1 MHGCIARRKAA
12 AKYGSD
18 DDDGG
23 DNGDDGDNDDDGDDD
38 YDDDEGSKN
47 CNIECNIYRYGVM
60 GDDREALEMLGE
72 EVKRSR

>member
-23 DNGDDGDNDDDGDDD
+23 DNGDDGDDDGGG
-38 YDDDEGSKN
+38 DEGSKN

>member
-38 YDDDEGSKN
+38 DDDDEGSKN

>member
-23 DNGDDGDNDDDGDDD
+23 DNGDDGDNDDDDDGDD
-38 YDDDEGSKN
+38 DDDEGSKN

-72 EVKRSR
+72 EVRRSR